1 VTFTPCQA
9 YGQHSD
15 SPTNAVSTGFI
26 RDMLLDEDKDR
37 LNDRQIANNAAHGFG
52 AAM

>member
-1 VTFTPCQA
+1 ML
-9 YGQHSD
+9 
-15 SPTNAVSTGFI
+15 GFI
-26 RDMLLDEDKDR
+26 RDMLSDKDSDR